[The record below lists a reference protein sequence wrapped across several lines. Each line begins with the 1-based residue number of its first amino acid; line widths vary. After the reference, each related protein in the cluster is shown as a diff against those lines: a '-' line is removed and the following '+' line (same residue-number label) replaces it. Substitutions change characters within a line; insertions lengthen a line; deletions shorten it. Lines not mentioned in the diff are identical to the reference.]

1 MGFVSR
7 LLGLGERP
15 SPRGARR
22 EALSPQRAYSLWAE
36 TYPAR
41 PHNPLMELE
50 QAAVEPIVRSLRPRR
65 ALDVGTGTGRYLTLL
80 AAMGTRTVV
89 GIDLSLPM
97 LAHNLHARARVCGDA
112 CRLPFPD
119 ASFDLVCSSLMAGD
133 VEHLGEWIS
142 EAARVLAP
150 NGHLVYSDFHPD
162 GTAKGWRRTFRT
174 SEGRLFELSF
184 FPHAIEQH
192 VALLERSALIVRAV
206 REPRLDPGAPPIVA
220 VFHAIKPGAPTAHA
234 CAVGSKPG
242 SASSGPPTR
251 C

>member
-1 MGFVSR
+1 VRMFSR
-7 LLGLGERP
+7 LLGLGER
-15 SPRGARR
+15 SPARRARR

-150 NGHLVYSDFHPD
+150 DGHLVYSDFHPD

-174 SEGRLFELSF
+174 SEGRLCELSF

-220 VFHAIKPGAPTAHA
+220 VFHAIKPGALTAHA
-234 CAVGSKPG
+234 CAVGWKPG

>member
-1 MGFVSR
+1 MRMLSR
-7 LLGLGERP
+7 LLGF
-15 SPRGARR
+15 GARPL
-22 EALSPQRAYSLWAE
+22 APQDAYALWAE

-50 QAAVEPIVRSLRPRR
+50 QSAVEPIIRSLHPTR
-65 ALDVGTGTGRYLTLL
+65 ALDVGTGTGRYLPLL
-80 AAMGTRTVV
+80 AAAGARTVIGV
-89 GIDLSLPM
+89 DLSLPM
-97 LAHNLHARARVCGDA
+97 LGHNLHARARVCGDA
-112 CRLPFPD
+112 RCLPFPD

-133 VEHLGEWIS
+133 VEHLDEWIG

-184 FPHAIEQH
+184 FPHAIERH
-192 VALLERSALIVRAV
+192 VALLERSALLVRAV
-206 REPRLDPGAPPIVA
+206 REPRLDSGERPIVV
-220 VFHAIKPGAPTAHA
+220 VFHAMKPE
-234 CAVGSKPG
+234 
-242 SASSGPPTR
+242 SASSGPATR